1 MPALG
6 ANPMTTLPQGLGP
19 AAFDDLHDRPAAW
32 RDAIE
37 SLARDLGPWA
47 EGDPARVHQQSEG
60 TALVALLGADRVLK
74 LYPPFLADHC
84 LFERA
89 MLERL
94 HGRLAVPTPRLLHSG
109 ERDGWPFTVMTQLHG
124 GVPLSSL
131 WPAMAEPA
139 RLKLLR
145 SLGELTVEVHALPVD
160 GAIAALAP
168 PWDAFIAGQRRRCLA
183 RQQRTGL
190 PAHLLAKV
198 EAFVDAG
205 PVPAGAPVL
214 LTGEYTPMNLFARPT
229 GELAAMFDFGDGLVG
244 PRQYDWLGPL
254 AFRAAGSAARTA
266 AFMAGVGVALTEALR
281 EQLLRLLL
289 LHRYSHLPLQL
300 KSCPGWERA
309 ASFEEL
315 AARLWPL
322 A

>member
-1 MPALG
+1 
-6 ANPMTTLPQGLGP
+6 MTTLPRDIGP

-37 SLARDLGPWA
+37 SLARDLGA
-47 EGDPARVHQQSEG
+47 EAEADPERIRQETEG
-60 TALVALLGADRVLK
+60 TALVALLGEDRVLK

-89 MLERL
+89 MLEHL
-94 HGRLAVPTPRLLHSG
+94 HGRLSVPTPRLLQGG
-109 ERDGWPFTVMTQLHG
+109 ERDGWPYTVMTQLHG
-124 GVPLSSL
+124 GVLLSRL

-145 SLGELTVEVHALPVD
+145 RLGELTVEVHTLPVD
-160 GAIAALAP
+160 AAVAALAP
-168 PWDAFIAGQRRRCLA
+168 PWEAFIAGQRQRCFT

-190 PAHLLAKV
+190 PPPLLAQLQ
-198 EAFVDAG
+198 AFLDVG

-214 LTGEYTPMNLFARPT
+214 LTGEYTPMNLFAEPT
-229 GELAAMFDFGDGLVG
+229 GELAAMFDFGDGLIG

-254 AFRAAGSAARTA
+254 AFLAAGSATRTA
-266 AFMAGVGVALTEALR
+266 AFMAGVGVALTGALR

-300 KSCPGWERA
+300 KSCAGWEQA
-309 ASFEEL
+309 ASFEEM